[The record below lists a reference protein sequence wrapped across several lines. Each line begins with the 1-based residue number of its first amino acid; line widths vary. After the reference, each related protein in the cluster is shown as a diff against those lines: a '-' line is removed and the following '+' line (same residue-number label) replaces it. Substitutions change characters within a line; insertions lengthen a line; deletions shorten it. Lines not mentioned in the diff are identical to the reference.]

1 MPLTDTA
8 IRTAKSTDK
17 AVKLFDGGGLYLEIA
32 PSGGKWWRL
41 KYRFQGKEKRISL
54 GTYPTVSLKD
64 ARERREQ
71 AKRLIEQGI
80 DPSNQRKEAKAA
92 AAAIEQEQNTTFEAV
107 ARDWFS
113 KKRNAWTPGHQK
125 KILSRLENQLF
136 PFLGAKLFS
145 SLEPGDFLAAIQK
158 AESRGAIE
166 TAHRL
171 AQLCGQVSRY
181 ARIVGLTRY
190 DVAAGLTEA
199 LTPVQTNHYATI
211 TDPAEVGH
219 LLRAIDEYAGEPS
232 IRFALK
238 VLPFVFV
245 RSVELRGA
253 EWREFDF
260 ESATWIIPAER
271 MKMKRPHTVPLARQV
286 ISLLNDL
293 RNTTGSGRFL
303 FPSLFNAS
311 RPISDMGLLNALRR
325 MGYAKGVMT
334 IHGFRSM
341 ASTLL
346 NEQGYRADV
355 IEAQL
360 AHGEKNAIRAAY
372 NHAEYLPERRQ
383 MMQEWANYLDSLRIQ
398 TNGIYYL
405 NSYDK

>member
-1 MPLTDTA
+1 MPLTDTT
-8 IRTAKSTDK
+8 IRTAKPTGK

-136 PFLGAKLFS
+136 PILGDKLFPA
-145 SLEPGDFLAAIQK
+145 LEPADFLTAIQK

-232 IRFALK
+232 ICFALK

-271 MKMKRPHTVPLARQV
+271 MKMKRAHTVPLARQV
-286 ISLLNDL
+286 ITLLNDL
-293 RNTTGSGRFL
+293 HSLTGNGRYL
-303 FPSLFNAS
+303 FPSLFSAS

-383 MMQEWANYLDSLRIQ
+383 MMQEWADYLDELSI
-398 TNGIYYL
+398 
-405 NSYDK
+405 S

>member
-8 IRTAKSTDK
+8 IRTAKPTDK

-232 IRFALK
+232 ICFALK

-271 MKMKRPHTVPLARQV
+271 MKMKRPHTVPLAHQV
-286 ISLLNDL
+286 ITLLNDL
-293 RNTTGSGRFL
+293 HSLTGSGRYL
-303 FPSLFNAS
+303 FPSLFSAS

-325 MGYAKGVMT
+325 MGYATGVMP

-383 MMQEWANYLDSLRIQ
+383 MMQEWADYLDELK
-398 TNGIYYL
+398 TEN
-405 NSYDK
+405 N

>member
-8 IRTAKSTDK
+8 IRTAKPTDK

-211 TDPAEVGH
+211 TDPTEVGH

-232 IRFALK
+232 ICFALK

-271 MKMKRPHTVPLARQV
+271 MKMKRPHTVPLAHQV
-286 ISLLNDL
+286 ITLLNDL
-293 RNTTGSGRFL
+293 HSLTGSGRYL
-303 FPSLFNAS
+303 FPSLFSAS

-383 MMQEWANYLDSLRIQ
+383 MMQEWADYLDELKTENNWS
-398 TNGIYYL
+398 
-405 NSYDK
+405 

>member
-8 IRTAKSTDK
+8 IRTAKPTDK

-211 TDPAEVGH
+211 TDPTEVGH

-271 MKMKRPHTVPLARQV
+271 MKMKRPHTVPLAHQV
-286 ISLLNDL
+286 ITLLNDL
-293 RNTTGSGRFL
+293 HSLTGSGQYL
-303 FPSLFNAS
+303 FPSLFSAS

-334 IHGFRSM
+334 IHGFRSL

-383 MMQEWANYLDSLRIQ
+383 MMQEWADYLDELK
-398 TNGIYYL
+398 TENNL
-405 NSYDK
+405 A

>member
-8 IRTAKSTDK
+8 IRAVKPTAKAT
-17 AVKLFDGGGLYLEIA
+17 KLFDGGGLYLEVA

-54 GTYPTVSLKD
+54 GTYPAVGLKD

-71 AKRLIEQGI
+71 AKKLLAQGI
-80 DPSNQRKEAKAA
+80 DPSAHKQEAKKKAA
-92 AAAIEQEQNTTFEAV
+92 WKPV
-107 ARDWFS
+107 
-113 KKRNAWTPGHQK
+113 HQK
-125 KILSRLENQLF
+125 KILSRLENQIF
-136 PFLGAKLFS
+136 PFIGDRPFS
-145 SLEPGDFLAAIQK
+145 LLEPADILTAIQN
-158 AESRGAIE
+158 AGARGAIV

-181 ARIVGLTRY
+181 ARIVGHTRY
-190 DVAAGLTEA
+190 DVAAGLAEA

-232 IRFALK
+232 ICFALK
-238 VLPFVFV
+238 MLPFVFV

-253 EWREFDF
+253 EWSEIDLDAA
-260 ESATWIIPAER
+260 EWTIPSER
-271 MKMKRPHTVPLARQV
+271 MKMKRPHVVPLAGQV
-286 ISLLNDL
+286 LALLDNLRSL
-293 RNTTGSGRFL
+293 TGEGRYL
-303 FPSLFNAS
+303 FPSLYSAS
-311 RPISDMGLLNALRR
+311 RHISDVGLLNAIRR

-372 NHAEYLPERRQ
+372 NHAEYLPERRR
-383 MMQEWANYLDSLRIQ
+383 MMQEWADYLDELK
-398 TNGIYYL
+398 TDN
-405 NSYDK
+405 N

>member
-8 IRTAKSTDK
+8 IRAVKPTTK
-17 AVKLFDGGGLYLEIA
+17 ATKLFDGGGLYLEVA

-54 GTYPTVSLKD
+54 GTYPAVGLKD

-71 AKRLIEQGI
+71 AKKLLAQGI
-80 DPSNQRKEAKAA
+80 DPSAHKQEAKAA
-92 AAAIEQEQNTTFEAV
+92 AAAVEQEQATTFEAV
-107 ARDWFS
+107 AREWFS
-113 KKRNAWTPGHQK
+113 KKKAAWKPVHQK
-125 KILSRLENQLF
+125 KILSRLENQIF
-136 PFLGAKLFS
+136 PFIGGRPFS
-145 SLEPGDFLAAIQK
+145 LLEPADILTAIQN
-158 AESRGAIE
+158 AEARGAIV

-181 ARIVGLTRY
+181 ARIVGHTRY
-190 DVAAGLTEA
+190 DVAAGLAEA

-232 IRFALK
+232 ICFALK
-238 VLPFVFV
+238 MLPFVFV

-253 EWREFDF
+253 EWNEIDIDAA
-260 ESATWIIPAER
+260 EWTIPAER
-271 MKMKRPHTVPLARQV
+271 MKMKRPHVVPLASQV
-286 ISLLNDL
+286 LALLDNL
-293 RNTTGSGRFL
+293 RALTGQGRYL
-303 FPSLFNAS
+303 FPSLYSAS
-311 RPISDMGLLNALRR
+311 RHISDVGLLNALRR

-372 NHAEYLPERRQ
+372 NHAEYLPERRR
-383 MMQEWANYLDSLRIQ
+383 MMQEWADYLDELKAE
-398 TNGIYYL
+398 N
-405 NSYDK
+405 N

>member
-8 IRTAKSTDK
+8 IRAIKPTTKTA
-17 AVKLFDGGGLYLEIA
+17 KLFDGGGLYLEVA

-54 GTYPTVSLKD
+54 GTYPTVGLKE

-71 AKRLIEQGI
+71 AKKLLEQSV
-80 DPSNQRKEAKAA
+80 DPSDQRKEAKAA
-92 AAAIEQEQNTTFEAV
+92 VAAIEQEQTTTFEAV

-113 KKRNAWTPGHQK
+113 KKKAAWTPGHQK

-136 PFLGAKLFS
+136 PILGSRPFS
-145 SLEPGDFLAAIQK
+145 SLEPADFLSAIQK
-158 AESRGAIE
+158 AEARGAIE

-181 ARIVGLTRY
+181 ARIVGHTRY

-211 TDPAEVGH
+211 TNPAEVGH
-219 LLRAIDEYAGEPS
+219 LLRAIDAYTGEPS
-232 IRFALK
+232 ICFALK
-238 VLPFVFV
+238 ILPFVFV
-245 RSVELRGA
+245 RSIELRGA
-253 EWREFDF
+253 KWDEFDF
-260 ESATWIIPAER
+260 DAATWIIPAER
-271 MKMKRPHTVPLARQV
+271 MKMKRTHTVPLARQV
-286 ISLLNDL
+286 VAQLHNL
-293 RNTTGSGRFL
+293 RTLTGSEHFL
-303 FPSLFNAS
+303 FPSLYSHS

-372 NHAEYLPERRQ
+372 NHAEYLPERHR
-383 MMQEWANYLDSLRIQ
+383 MMQEWADYLDGLKA
-398 TNGIYYL
+398 G
-405 NSYDK
+405 K